1 MKVEKWIEI
10 EELYTNLMGYSKGI
24 GAMVDIKRGV
34 APKKPL
40 YDLSKR
46 EDDILMH
53 RLRKRYRSYKDSR
66 KFLTQEDME
75 SNE

>member
-10 EELYTNLMGYSKGI
+10 EELYTDLMGHNKGI
-24 GAMVDIKRGV
+24 GAMVDIKRDV

-40 YDLSKR
+40 YELSKR
-46 EDDILMH
+46 EDDIIMH
-53 RLRKRYRSYKDSR
+53 RLRKRYRLYKNSR